1 MNRLKEFRIKANMN
15 QSTVADFLG
24 ISRAAYTNIEN
35 GKRNLDSNV
44 LLSLSELF
52 NVSTDEMLGR
62 EPIKKQ
68 PDESIAGLR
77 EEVIQ
82 LLNGLSEEEYR
93 RVEDF
98 VAGLKAGREAGAAV
112 QRSAHPEAH

>member
-15 QSTVADFLG
+15 QCTVADYLG
-24 ISRAAYTNIEN
+24 ITRAAYTNIEN

-52 NVSTDEMLGR
+52 NVTTDEILGR
-62 EPIKKQ
+62 EPIEKQ
-68 PDESIAGLR
+68 PDESIVGLR

-82 LLNGLSEEEYR
+82 LLNGLSEEECR

-98 VAGLKAGREAGAAV
+98 VAGLKAGREAGATV
-112 QRSAHPEAH
+112 QRSAHPEVH

>member
-52 NVSTDEMLGR
+52 NVTTDEMLGR

-68 PDESIAGLR
+68 PDESIVGLR

-82 LLNGLSEEEYR
+82 LLNGLSEEECR

-112 QRSAHPEAH
+112 QRSAHPEVH